1 MRLHEFEEKVTEM
14 LNSIELETPKDITL
28 LASFL
33 AASSSGVIQQ
43 LDESYNEAKGLPVD
57 ENYKDNAANLDTL
70 VFALGVDVVDLPK
83 DRLRA
88 SLLALQTR
96 LTRKSLIGTVDRMEV
111 VDCMIGML
119 TGYVMGVLIAAQSDD
134 LENVKRWQ
142 TAGDMLRKD
151 IYALIVTEMRKHKPE
166 IGELN

>member
-1 MRLHEFEEKVTEM
+1 MKLHEFEQKVNE
-14 LNSIELETPKDITL
+14 LLSGVELETPRDITL

-33 AASSSGVIQQ
+33 AAASSGVVQQ
-43 LDESYNEAKGLPVD
+43 LEAAYNEASGFPSD

-70 VFALGVDVVDLPK
+70 VFALGVTSMDLPK

-88 SLLALQTR
+88 SLLALQSR
-96 LTRKSLIGTVDRMEV
+96 LTRKSLVGAVDRVEV
-111 VDCMIGML
+111 VDCLLGML
-119 TGYVMGVLIAAQSDD
+119 TGYVMGVLIASQSDD
-134 LENVKRWQ
+134 LENMERWKK
-142 TAGDMLRKD
+142 AGDMLRKD